1 MFCHTG
7 EKVVNL
13 VLFHTEPYPGRC
25 HKSVLDL
32 WQGPKSQKTN
42 CIVSTSIR
50 RLYDKSNV
58 V

>member
-32 WQGPKSQKTN
+32 WQGPKS
-42 CIVSTSIR
+42 
-50 RLYDKSNV
+50 
-58 V
+58 